1 MLSKKRKYEE
11 ENRAFNTDWE
21 EEFLFVE
28 RNGKPMCLLCQVT
41 LSQFKASNLKRHHDS
56 NHSGFNKDFH
66 VGSQLRKTKLKSLKE
81 KLHDQSRVMSMFTKE
96 ADLTTEAGFI
106 LAFNIAKAKKPYTE
120 GEFIKKNMAQVI
132 SVLEPENKKTAET
145 DKRNACC

>member
-1 MLSKKRKYEE
+1 MLSMKRKYEE

-28 RNGKPMCLLCQVT
+28 RNDKPMCLLCQVT

-56 NHSGFNKDFH
+56 NHSGFNKDFP

-81 KLHDQSRVMSMFTKE
+81 KLHGQSRVMSMFTKE
-96 ADLTTEAGFI
+96 ADLTTELYKLYLGF
-106 LAFNIAKAKKPYTE
+106 
-120 GEFIKKNMAQVI
+120 
-132 SVLEPENKKTAET
+132 
-145 DKRNACC
+145 